1 MNFLIKLSGKK
12 KKNVIG
18 LMSGTSADGIDAV
31 LVELKDSGTKTKIR
45 QTAFYTFPYDSKLKE
60 FILRNSSAETARL
73 DDIVRLNI
81 LLGELFADAA
91 NRIIRKA
98 GLKNTDIDL
107 IGSHGQTIQHLPESK
122 KFFGKQISA
131 TLQIGDPAVIA
142 KRTGIVT
149 VGDFRVA
156 DVAVGG
162 SGAPLVPYFDYLM
175 FRSAKHNRG
184 LLNIGGIAN
193 ITIIPKR
200 AELKDVFAFDTGPGN
215 MLIDGLMRRLFN
227 KPFDEYGKTA
237 FGGKINPGL
246 LRWLS
251 SDSYFKKSPP
261 KSTGREYF
269 GEVLSDKILKRYKN
283 IPPEDY
289 ITTVT
294 ELTALTVYES
304 YLKFIRRKVKLDE
317 IIVSGGGVH
326 NIYLMHALQRYF
338 CSVKVKAVE
347 SVGYSSDAKEAI
359 CFAVLANETISGNPA
374 NVVRATGAKRH
385 TILGKICLP

>member
-1 MNFLIKLSGKK
+1 MNSLIKLSGKN

-18 LMSGTSADGIDAV
+18 LMSGTSADAIDAV

-45 QTAFYTFPYDSKLKE
+45 QTTFYSFPYDSNLKE
-60 FILRNSSAETARL
+60 SILRNSNSETARV
-73 DDIVRLNI
+73 DDIARLNI
-81 LLGELFADAA
+81 LLGELFANAA
-91 NRIIRKA
+91 NRIIHKA

-107 IGSHGQTIQHLPESK
+107 IGSHGQTIHHLPERK

-246 LRWLS
+246 LRWLL
-251 SDSYFKKSPP
+251 SDNYFRKSPP

-269 GEVLSDKILKRYKN
+269 GEALIEKITKRYKN
-283 IPPEDY
+283 IRPEDF

-294 ELTALTVYES
+294 ELTALSIYES
-304 YLKFIRRKVKLDE
+304 YLKFVRKKIRLDE

-338 CSVKVKAVE
+338 SSVKVKAAE
-347 SVGYSSDAKEAI
+347 SAGYSSDAKEAI
-359 CFAVLANETISGNPA
+359 CFAVLANETVSGNPA
-374 NVVRATGAKRH
+374 NVIKGTGAKKQ

>member
-1 MNFLIKLSGKK
+1 MDSLIILSGKK

-31 LVELKDSGTKTKIR
+31 LVELKDSGAKTKIR
-45 QTAFYTFPYDSKLKE
+45 QTAFHTFPYDSKLKE
-60 FILRNSSAETARL
+60 FILRNSNSETARL
-73 DDIVRLNI
+73 DDIARLNI

-91 NRIIRKA
+91 NRIIHKA
-98 GLKNTDIDL
+98 GLKNTDIDI
-107 IGSHGQTIQHLPESK
+107 IGSHGQTIHHLPERK

-131 TLQIGDPAVIA
+131 TLQIGDPTVIA
-142 KRTGIVT
+142 KRTGIIT

-200 AELKDVFAFDTGPGN
+200 AELKDIFAFDTGPGN

-237 FGGKINPGL
+237 FGGKLNPGL

-251 SDSYFKKSPP
+251 SDNYFRKNPP
-261 KSTGREYF
+261 KSTGREHF
-269 GEVLSDKILKRYKN
+269 GEVLLDKIIKRYKN

-304 YLKFIRRKVKLDE
+304 YLKFVKRKIRLDE

-347 SVGYSSDAKEAI
+347 SVGYSSDAKEAV

-374 NVVRATGAKRH
+374 NVVKATGAKKQ
-385 TILGKICLP
+385 TILGKICLA